1 MTEPTI
7 AARGETFFRVSMSY
21 SHLIQKAMD
30 FAAKAHEGQYRKK
43 GDIPYFSHC
52 AIVGSLL
59 AAAGCDESVVSAGVL
74 HDLVENTDTSVADL
88 EKKFGPAVAALVD
101 AVSED
106 KAHSTWAERKQG
118 YIESVAR
125 GPDGTEAIV
134 AADKIHNMASMLAYQ
149 EGGGDLWGIS
159 KGSREGQLRFYHAIG
174 DILTRRIDRNAPV
187 GVKNLLVEYKKFLAT
202 IEDRP
207 A

>member
-1 MTEPTI
+1 
-7 AARGETFFRVSMSY
+7 MSY
-21 SHLIQKAMD
+21 SHLIQKAIE

-59 AAAGCDESVVSAGVL
+59 AAAGCDETVVAAGVL
-74 HDLVENTDTSVADL
+74 HDVVENTDTTVADV
-88 EKKFGPAVAALVD
+88 ERKFGSAVAALVD

-106 KAHSTWAERKQG
+106 KAHRTWAERKQG
-118 YIESVAR
+118 YIDSVAR
-125 GPDGTEAIV
+125 GPVGTEAIV

-149 EGGGDLWGIS
+149 ERGENLWSIS
-159 KGSREGQLRFYHAIG
+159 KGSRADQLWFYHAIG
-174 DILTRRIDRNAPV
+174 DILKNRIGRDATT
-187 GVKNLLVEYKKFLAT
+187 GVKDLLVEYKKFLAT
-202 IEDRP
+202 IEDTP